1 MLYEILE
8 NVRPGEQITR
18 NDTLMELKNSSAGA
32 QPKIQRMIQ
41 EEEDPEKIGKYF
53 EFKKRERKN
62 IYIYIC
68 IYMDRRRI
76 KMGQPYLQPMRMND
90 D

>member
-62 IYIYIC
+62 IYIYMY
-68 IYMDRRRI
+68 IY
-76 KMGQPYLQPMRMND
+76 GQKKDKNGSTLFAANED
-90 D
+90 E

>member
-1 MLYEILE
+1 MLE

-32 QPKIQRMIQ
+32 QPKIQNMIQ

-53 EFKKRERKN
+53 EFKKRVCVCVCVDAQKEKN
-62 IYIYIC
+62 GSTLFATYE
-68 IYMDRRRI
+68 DE
-76 KMGQPYLQPMRMND
+76 
-90 D
+90 